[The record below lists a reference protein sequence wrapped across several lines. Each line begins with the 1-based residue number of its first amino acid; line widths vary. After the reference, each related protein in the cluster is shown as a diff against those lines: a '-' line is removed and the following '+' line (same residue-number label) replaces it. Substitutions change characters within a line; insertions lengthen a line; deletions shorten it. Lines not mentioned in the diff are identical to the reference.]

1 MSTSLV
7 CPHCGYANP
16 EGASFCADCAGVLK
30 PADPVEVQPGQYVRR
45 PDTREAGSLV
55 QCSSCNIPMEQTRDV
70 PFRIGGY
77 VGARRFAMG
86 DVAELAEHL
95 LSVDLYLCPK
105 CGSIR
110 MYANPRTRQGLPR
123 APPRG

>member
-16 EGASFCADCAGVLK
+16 EGASFCADCAGVLS
-30 PADPVEVQPGQYVRR
+30 PADHAEVSPGEYVRP
-45 PDTREAGSLV
+45 PDTQEAGGPV
-55 QCSSCNIPMEQTRDV
+55 QCSSCKIPMEQTRDV

-77 VGARRFAMG
+77 VCARRFVIG
-86 DVAELAEHL
+86 GVAEIGVQLMLAEL
-95 LSVDLYLCPK
+95 FTFSK

-110 MYANPRTRQGLPR
+110 L
-123 APPRG
+123 

>member
-16 EGASFCADCAGVLK
+16 EGASFCADCAGVLS
-30 PADPVEVQPGQYVRR
+30 PADHAEVSPGEYVRP
-45 PDTREAGSLV
+45 PDTQEAGGPV
-55 QCSSCNIPMEQTRDV
+55 QCSSCKIPMEQTRDV

-95 LSVDLYLCPK
+95 MLVDLYICPK

-110 MYANPRTRQGLPR
+110 LYANQKTKQALPR
-123 APPRG
+123 R

>member
-1 MSTSLV
+1 
-7 CPHCGYANP
+7 
-16 EGASFCADCAGVLK
+16 
-30 PADPVEVQPGQYVRR
+30 
-45 PDTREAGSLV
+45 V
-55 QCSSCNIPMEQTRDV
+55 QCSSCKIPMEQTRDV

-95 LSVDLYLCPK
+95 MLVDLYICPK

-110 MYANPRTRQGLPR
+110 LYANQKTKQALPR
-123 APPRG
+123 R